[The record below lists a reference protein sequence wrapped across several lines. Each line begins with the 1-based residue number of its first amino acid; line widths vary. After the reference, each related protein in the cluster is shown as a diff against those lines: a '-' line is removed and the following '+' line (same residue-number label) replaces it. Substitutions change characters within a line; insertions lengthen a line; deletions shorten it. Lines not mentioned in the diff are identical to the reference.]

1 MTAPVTVRS
10 LYDTLRTRLG
20 LKWSAGRAGQERR
33 LPGAARGQSG
43 VALVGYLNLI
53 HRTPVQVLGTAE
65 LGHLRTPGKNAG
77 KQALERLFSA
87 PTTLVIVAG
96 GASVPRSLKIH
107 ADASGTPLLASRLPG
122 AELIAQ
128 FQYHLATVLAEK
140 ITLHGV
146 FMEIMGIGVLLA
158 GGSGVGK
165 SELALELVSRGHRL
179 IADDAPEFAR
189 LAPDILSGTCPELLW
204 GFLEVRGLGVLNIR
218 AMFGDGAI
226 KQSKHLRLIIKLE
239 RLSKHQLRA
248 LDRLRGSRGSRRLL
262 GVEVPEITLP
272 VAPGRNLAV
281 LVEAAV
287 RNHVLNLKG
296 YDAGRDL
303 SDRQQS
309 YILRGHS

>member
-10 LYDTLRTRLG
+10 LYNTLRTRLG

-43 VALVGYLNLI
+43 IALVGYLNLI
-53 HRTPVQVLGTAE
+53 HRTPVQVLGAAE
-65 LGHLRTPGKNAG
+65 LGHLRTLGKTAG
-77 KQALERLFSA
+77 KHALEKLFSP

-96 GASVPRSLKIH
+96 GAGVPRPFKTH

-128 FQYHLATVLAEK
+128 LHYHLATVLAEK

-226 KQSKHLRLIIKLE
+226 KQSKYLRLIIKLE
-239 RLSKHQLRA
+239 RLSERQLRA

-287 RNHVLNLKG
+287 RNHVLNLKD

-303 SDRQQS
+303 SDRQQN
-309 YILRGHS
+309 YILRGHP